1 MLDEKELEKRAR
13 EQVAA
18 QKGFYVHLMTY
29 LLVNAGLFVINAG
42 TRTRDDGWW
51 FYWPLF
57 GWGIGL
63 ITHAFNVFG
72 VLALFTSDWE
82 ERQVKKLMDRER
94 RRQE

>member
-1 MLDEKELEKRAR
+1 MIDEKELEKRAR
-13 EQVAA
+13 EHVEA

-29 LLVNAGLFVINAG
+29 VIVNLGLFGINWA
-42 TRTRDDGWW
+42 TRGHYGAWW

-63 ITHAFNVFG
+63 ATHAFNVFG

-94 RRQE
+94 RREQ